1 MLLPALVYDLQFP
14 RTNKIRIGYLLEKI
28 ALIIGVLVF
37 NHLISQYYISPA
49 LLRSPDE
56 AAIEVV
62 AELIIPFF
70 FLMMM
75 TFYLVFDC
83 VCNGFAEIT
92 CFADR
97 EFYKDWWN
105 STTMDEFA
113 RTWNIPVHKW
123 LLHHVCMWPSTSN
136 FHVDLESLQSYNIR
150 KHTASIITFLVSG
163 FLHELIMVLC
173 FRMFTPYLFFSQL
186 LQIPLIMLGR
196 DLKGTRVGNCYF
208 WFGLMLG
215 VPLLSVLYCREYYT
229 ALARHGNL
237 NV

>member
-123 LLHHVCMWPSTSN
+123 LLQHVY
-136 FHVDLESLQSYNIR
+136 LESLQHYKISKY
-150 KHTASIITFLVSG
+150 TASFITFLFSG
-163 FLHELIMVLC
+163 LLHELVMVLC
-173 FRMFTPYLFFSQL
+173 FRMFTPFLFCSQL

-196 DLKGTRVGNCYF
+196 DLKGTRIGNCFF
-208 WFGLMLG
+208 WFGLLLG
-215 VPLLSVLYCREYYT
+215 IPLIGVMYCREYYT
-229 ALARHGNL
+229 YLRQQQTAQ
-237 NV
+237 